1 MLRIVAFILGYAILA
16 FTCYVTIDGVAEW
29 KTPHYHLWV
38 IVFVN
43 YSILFGTLL
52 FSKLITKSVDNRI
65 PTWIFDWPA
74 RCGLVAVLMISAGL
88 GFYVNNFNI
97 CYIVDASAVFI
108 YLLALILTT
117 GTAKHIT
124 KVQAAQE
131 QNRILIDEVR
141 KASLSLNIVAQNMP
155 DEFAVQKK
163 QIEAIKEELRYL
175 SPSSNKDALRLE
187 ESILKQLQELKND
200 CVSGQGIL
208 PGRIS
213 LISACIAERKNIY

>member
-1 MLRIVAFILGYAILA
+1 MLRIIAFILGYAILG
-16 FTCYVTIDGVAEW
+16 FTCYVTMADVAEW
-29 KTPHYHLWV
+29 KTAHYHLWI

-52 FSKLITKSVDNRI
+52 FSKFITKSVDNKI
-65 PTWIFDWPA
+65 PTWLFDWPA
-74 RCGLVAVLMISAGL
+74 RCVLVAILAMSAGL
-88 GFYVNNFNI
+88 GFFVDNFNI

-108 YLLALILTT
+108 YLLALILTS

-124 KVQAAQE
+124 KVQATQE
-131 QNRILIDEVR
+131 QNRVLIDEVR

-155 DEFAVQKK
+155 DEFAMQKK
-163 QIEAIKEELRYL
+163 QIETIKEELRYL

-187 ESILKQLQELKND
+187 ESILKQLQELQNE
-200 CVSGQGIL
+200 CASGQGIL